1 MTERAG
7 TFVFALAGKAD
18 ADNIIPVIWET
29 SKDGQACDVIITD
42 RAVHAAQ
49 HDAWWVRE
57 RPSVRVIANF
67 ATDGAPTM
75 LERIRRIR
83 WNRAVVRRYLRDRDA
98 RLVAVQWR
106 EGVAHD
112 SAILVRRVI
121 RWWSTDYF
129 VQLQLAARDLGIP
142 TVALP
147 HGHSTKT
154 TVIRSRHVREMS
166 AAHGDK
172 LPFADRDSF
181 AAYVFCSDYHRDA
194 IVEGSTMEGHNVRVW
209 GSPRFNDVWV
219 PRLYAESPKAKLPE
233 PLAGAKRRVLFFV
246 PKWQNLVDRAATM
259 QLIAALGADDRV
271 QLVVRGHL
279 RAEAAALAPEER
291 VVLESGNVVLI
302 TDDVSSASLINA
314 CDVVVDVDSS
324 IAFDAVLLG
333 KPYVRPRYLQD
344 ASVKTIWDDL
354 GGAHQTS
361 SLADTVALLSADA
374 LEPAER
380 HHTFEDVVFGGEG
393 AAVLA
398 RYRDELRSLAAQSLV

>member
-1 MTERAG
+1 MDN
-7 TFVFALAGKAD
+7 LAP
-18 ADNIIPVIWET
+18 IIWSCSQDDHRVVVLTTT
-29 SKDGQACDVIITD
+29 SKVARKVRTAWWCSGSSKIIVVERHGEDRSLFSRVGNIATGNRYATKRWLRRLDAVLLCCEWSEGIGRAD
-42 RAVHAAQ
+42 RAVPSA
-49 HDAWWVRE
+49 E
-57 RPSVRVIANF
+57 RSWLLGNPVI
-67 ATDGAPTM
+67 
-75 LERIRRIR
+75 
-83 WNRAVVRRYLRDRDA
+83 
-98 RLVAVQWR
+98 
-106 EGVAHD
+106 
-112 SAILVRRVI
+112 
-121 RWWSTDYF
+121 
-129 VQLQLAARDLGIP
+129 QLQYAARDLGIA

-154 TVIRSRHVREMS
+154 SLILNEHVRAVMKS
-166 AAHGDK
+166 NGGV

-181 AAYVFCSDYHRDA
+181 AAYVFASEYHRKV
-194 IVEGSTMEGHNVRVW
+194 IVQHSSMNGANTCVW
-209 GSPRFNDVWV
+209 GSARYNDVWV
-219 PRLYAESPKAKLPE
+219 PRLYAESTQAKLPE
-233 PLAGAKRRVLFFV
+233 LPSGAKRRVLFFV
-246 PKWQNLVDRAATM
+246 PKWQNLVDRSATM

-291 VVLESGNVVLI
+291 AVLERGNVVLI
-302 TDDVSSASLINA
+302 TDDVSSASLIKA